1 MRIAAYA
8 VIFLALAVGGG
19 SLVLFAVFLLY
30 GPLPA
35 LPLARSE
42 PGRLAWDFALSAMF
56 FIQHSG
62 MIRRPVQARLA
73 AFVPEG
79 CERAAYAIASGAAL
93 ALVLVLWQPSEVIY
107 YRLEG
112 G

>member
-1 MRIAAYA
+1 MRIAAHA

-19 SLVLFAVFLLY
+19 SLVLFAVFLLG

-42 PGRLAWDFALSAMF
+42 PGRLAWDLALSAMF

-62 MIRRPVQARLA
+62 MIRRPVQAGEFGDAYREYQRRVPMLLPWRRPA
-73 AFVPEG
+73 ANSP
-79 CERAAYAIASGAAL
+79 
-93 ALVLVLWQPSEVIY
+93 
-107 YRLEG
+107 
-112 G
+112 